1 MNWRPTRLEV
11 NLNSIRTNYTRI
23 RKHVGGARVIAV
35 VKANA
40 YNVGALPAAWALRSV
55 GADFFAVATPD
66 EALSLRDGG
75 ITDPVLVLGASPY
88 DVAAE
93 YVRSGIRAALTDTAM
108 LHVLAD
114 AARQS
119 GKPARVHL
127 KVDTGLGRIG
137 FRPDEALRV
146 VDAVRSLPEV
156 ELEGIFTHFIASDSG
171 DLTVTHEQYRI
182 FVDLLKTI
190 AAKGISIPM
199 RHCCN
204 SGGTLET
211 PEYALDAVRPGH
223 LLFGMYPTPEVKR
236 AIPLEPCMEFKTAV
250 AALRDLPPGS
260 GVSYGS
266 AYVTSGQER
275 FAVLPLGYADGYYRE
290 LYTKGVEVL
299 IRGKRC
305 PVAGKICM
313 DQTMVNVS
321 HLDDVVVGDE
331 VVLVGRQ
338 GEEMISLEE
347 MAQKLGTLICVFPT
361 LLGARVPR
369 VYKD

>member
-1 MNWRPTRLEV
+1 
-11 NLNSIRTNYTRI
+11 
-23 RKHVGGARVIAV
+23 
-35 VKANA
+35 
-40 YNVGALPAAWALRSV
+40 
-55 GADFFAVATPD
+55 VATPD

-75 ITDPVLVLGASPY
+75 ITDPVIVLGAFPNE
-88 DVAAE
+88 VAAE
-93 YVRSGIRAALTDTAM
+93 YDGGIRASHGHGHAPCPS
-108 LHVLAD
+108 D

-182 FVDLLKTI
+182 FADLLKTI

-275 FAVLPLGYADGYYRE
+275 FAVLPLGYADGYYRKS
-290 LYTKGVEVL
+290 TPGRRGAH
-299 IRGKRC
+299 RGKRC
-305 PVAGKICM
+305 RGGNLYGP
-313 DQTMVNVS
+313 DQVS
-321 HLDDVVVGDE
+321 LSPRRRAVVDE
-331 VVLVGRQ
+331 VFSSAA
-338 GEEMISLEE
+338 GEEMILLRRWRRNWERLSVCFPRSSAPECPGSTRTDDGTLLQGAKIRAEEEE
-347 MAQKLGTLICVFPT
+347 MHTMRIMHTSSGMSLVFQ
-361 LLGARVPR
+361 
-369 VYKD
+369 